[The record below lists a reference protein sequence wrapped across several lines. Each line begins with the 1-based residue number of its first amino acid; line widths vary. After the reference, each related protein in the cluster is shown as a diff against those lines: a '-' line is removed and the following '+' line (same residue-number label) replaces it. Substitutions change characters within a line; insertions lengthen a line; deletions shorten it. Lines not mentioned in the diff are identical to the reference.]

1 MNLEHEE
8 AKEKESCEK
17 SASEESRL
25 EMSNSLWQS
34 YTMASKPKFLEDP
47 QYIRSASQFANAS
60 LFSHDIGPEEGISED
75 SDDASKSP
83 GGFAELKRFT
93 KSVGLK
99 D

>member
-1 MNLEHEE
+1 MREPKTKLTSALQLNEQYFSFTSTEMNLEHEE

-47 QYIRSASQFANAS
+47 QYIRSAS
-60 LFSHDIGPEEGISED
+60 
-75 SDDASKSP
+75 
-83 GGFAELKRFT
+83 
-93 KSVGLK
+93 
-99 D
+99 